1 LSRRDNGGD
10 AALRPREGDDSMP
23 VTEELVPFAVKTYR
37 YLRLAI
43 VVVVLAAVASVVIER
58 LHTDCWQES
67 ISAYYYTPVH
77 SVFVGAL
84 VALGVSMIAIKGS
97 TDVEDMLLNV
107 AGVLAPIVAF
117 VPTSPPPSTCAS
129 TAFVGGDTKAFIDN
143 NVLALAIGSGVA
155 IVAACVVVAIG
166 GNASIRKVSA
176 ASVVGLLFGA
186 ALLAVGLI
194 WYFGFRESFLEH
206 AHGWTAGVMFVLIG
220 VVIVINVR
228 GSRRVSRIRGTGRGY
243 WVVYTV
249 LLGVMVLSAV
259 GVLIAKNVDPDWRH
273 QILLLE
279 ILELLAFA
287 VFWVMQTAEHWSGGV
302 PTGDERAARAA
313 AA

>member
-1 LSRRDNGGD
+1 MVAMSS
-10 AALRPREGDDSMP
+10 AQPREGENSVPD
-23 VTEELVPFAVKTYR
+23 TEELVPFAVKTYR

-43 VVVVLAAVASVVIER
+43 VVVVLAAVASVLIER
-58 LHTDCWQES
+58 SHTHCWQGS

-97 TDVEDMLLNV
+97 TDVEDMLINV

-117 VPTSPPPSTCAS
+117 VPTSPPFDTCAS
-129 TAFVGGDTKAFIDN
+129 TAFVGGDAKAFIDN

-155 IVAACVVVAIG
+155 ILTAYAVALVG
-166 GNASIRKVSA
+166 GKASIRKVSP
-176 ASVVGLLFGA
+176 ASVLGLVLGA

-194 WYFGFRESFLEH
+194 WYFGFRDSFLEH
-206 AHGWTAGVMFVLIG
+206 AHSWTAGVMFVLIG
-220 VVIVINVR
+220 VVIFINAR
-228 GSRRVSRIRGTGRGY
+228 GSRRISRLRGTGQGY
-243 WVVYTV
+243 SVVYAA

-259 GVLIAKNVDPDWRH
+259 GVLIAKNVDRDWRH

-287 VFWVMQTAEHWSGGV
+287 VFWVMQTAEHWAGGV
-302 PTGDERAARAA
+302 AIGNERVARAA
-313 AA
+313 A

>member
-1 LSRRDNGGD
+1 MPGDNW
-10 AALRPREGDDSMP
+10 PMP
-23 VTEELVPFAVKTYR
+23 AVEELVPFAVKTYR

-43 VVVVLAAVASVVIER
+43 VVVVLAAVASVLIER
-58 LHTDCWQES
+58 SHTDCWQQS

-84 VALGVSMIAIKGS
+84 VALGVSMVAIKGS

-117 VPTSPPPSTCAS
+117 VPTSPPVDSCAS
-129 TAFVGGDTKAFIDN
+129 TAFVGGDAKAFIDN

-155 IVAACVVVAIG
+155 IITAYAVAAIT
-166 GNASIRKVSA
+166 GNVSIRKINF
-176 ASVVGLLFGA
+176 ASVVGLLLGA

-194 WYFGFRESFLEH
+194 WYFAFRDSFLEH
-206 AHGWTAGVMFVLIG
+206 AHEWTAGVMFVLIG
-220 VVIVINVR
+220 VVILINAR
-228 GSRRVSRIRGTGRGY
+228 GSRRVSRLRGTGQGY
-243 WVVYTV
+243 WVTYTA
-249 LLGVMVLSAV
+249 LLGVMVLAAL
-259 GVLIAKNVDPDWRH
+259 GVLIAKTVDPDWRH

-313 AA
+313 VA

>member
-1 LSRRDNGGD
+1 
-10 AALRPREGDDSMP
+10 MP

-43 VVVVLAAVASVVIER
+43 VVVVLAAVASVLIER
-58 LHTDCWQES
+58 FHTDCWQES

-117 VPTSPPPSTCAS
+117 VPTSPPSNTCAS
-129 TAFVGGDTKAFIDN
+129 TPFVGGDTKVFIDN
-143 NVLALAIGSGVA
+143 NVLALAVGSGVA
-155 IVAACVVVAIG
+155 IVAAYAVAAIG
-166 GNASIRKVSA
+166 GKASIRKINA
-176 ASVVGLLFGA
+176 ASVVGLLLGA

-194 WYFGFRESFLEH
+194 WYYGFRDSFLEH

-220 VVIVINVR
+220 LVIFINAR
-228 GSRRVSRIRGTGRGY
+228 GSRRVSRLRGSGRGY
-243 WVVYTV
+243 WVVYTA
-249 LLGVMVLSAV
+249 LLGMMVLSGV
-259 GVLIAKNVDPDWRH
+259 GVLIAKNVDRDWHH

-287 VFWVMQTAEHWSGGV
+287 VFWVMQTAEHWAGGV
-302 PTGDERAARAA
+302 PTGDERVARAA
-313 AA
+313 A

>member
-1 LSRRDNGGD
+1 MVAMPSAQPG
-10 AALRPREGDDSMP
+10 EGENSVPD
-23 VTEELVPFAVKTYR
+23 TEELVPFAVKTYR

-43 VVVVLAAVASVVIER
+43 VVVVLAAVASVLIER
-58 LHTDCWQES
+58 SHTHCWQGS

-117 VPTSPPPSTCAS
+117 VPTSPPSDTCAS
-129 TAFVGGDTKAFIDN
+129 TAFVGGDAKAFIDN

-155 IVAACVVVAIG
+155 ILTAYAVALVG
-166 GNASIRKVSA
+166 GKASIRKVSA
-176 ASVVGLLFGA
+176 ASVLGFVLGA

-194 WYFGFRESFLEH
+194 WYFGFRDSFLEH
-206 AHGWTAGVMFVLIG
+206 AHSWTAGVMFVLIG
-220 VVIVINVR
+220 VVIFINAR
-228 GSRRVSRIRGTGRGY
+228 GSRRINRLRGTGRGY
-243 WVVYTV
+243 WVVYAA

-259 GVLIAKNVDPDWRH
+259 GVLIAKNVDRDWRH

-287 VFWVMQTAEHWSGGV
+287 VFWVMQTAEHWAGGV
-302 PTGDERAARAA
+302 AIGNERVARAA
-313 AA
+313 A

>member
-1 LSRRDNGGD
+1 
-10 AALRPREGDDSMP
+10 MP

-43 VVVVLAAVASVVIER
+43 VVVVMAAVASVVLER
-58 LHTDCWQES
+58 FHTECWQES

-117 VPTSPPPSTCAS
+117 VPTSPPSNTCAS
-129 TAFVGGDTKAFIDN
+129 TPFVGGDTKAFIDN
-143 NVLALAIGSGVA
+143 NVLALAIGSAVA
-155 IVAACVVVAIG
+155 IITAYTVAAIG
-166 GNASIRKVSA
+166 GKASIRKITV
-176 ASVVGLLFGA
+176 ASVVGLLLGA

-194 WYFGFRESFLEH
+194 WYFGFRDSFLQH

-220 VVIVINVR
+220 LVIFINAR
-228 GSRRVSRIRGTGRGY
+228 GSRRVNRLRGTGRGY
-243 WVVYTV
+243 WVVYTA
-249 LLGVMVLSAV
+249 LLGMMVLSGV
-259 GVLIAKNVDPDWRH
+259 GVLIAKNVDRDWHH

-287 VFWVMQTAEHWSGGV
+287 VFWVTQTVEHWAGGV

>member
-1 LSRRDNGGD
+1 MGAMPG
-10 AALRPREGDDSMP
+10 AQPHEDDHPMP
-23 VTEELVPFAVKTYR
+23 DTEELVPFAVKTYR

-43 VVVVLAAVASVVIER
+43 VVVVLAAVASVLIER
-58 LHTDCWQES
+58 FHSDCWQQS

-117 VPTSPPPSTCAS
+117 VPTSPPSNTCAS
-129 TAFVGGDTKAFIDN
+129 TPFLGGDTKAFIDN

-155 IVAACVVVAIG
+155 IVAAYGLAIVG
-166 GNASIRKVSA
+166 GRAPIRKVTA
-176 ASVVGLLFGA
+176 ASVVGLLLGA

-194 WYFGFRESFLEH
+194 WYFEFRQSFLQH
-206 AHGWTAGVMFVLIG
+206 AHGWTAGVMFFLIG
-220 VVIVINVR
+220 LVIFINAR
-228 GSRRVSRIRGTGRGY
+228 GSRRVSRRRGAGRGY
-243 WVVYTV
+243 WVVYTA
-249 LLGVMVLSAV
+249 LLGMMVVSAL
-259 GVLIAKNVDPDWRH
+259 GVLIAKRVDRDWRH

-279 ILELLAFA
+279 LLELLAFA
-287 VFWVMQTAEHWSGGV
+287 VFWVMQTAEHWAGGV
-302 PTGDERAARAA
+302 PTGDERVARAA
-313 AA
+313 AT

>member
-1 LSRRDNGGD
+1 MPGDNW
-10 AALRPREGDDSMP
+10 PMP
-23 VTEELVPFAVKTYR
+23 AVEELVPFAVKTYR

-43 VVVVLAAVASVVIER
+43 VVVVLAAVASVLIER
-58 LHTDCWQES
+58 SHTDCWQQS

-84 VALGVSMIAIKGS
+84 VALGVSMVAIKGS

-117 VPTSPPPSTCAS
+117 VPTSPPVDSCAS
-129 TAFVGGDTKAFIDN
+129 TAFVGGDAKAFIDN

-155 IVAACVVVAIG
+155 IITAYAVAAIT
-166 GNASIRKVSA
+166 GNVSIRKINF
-176 ASVVGLLFGA
+176 ASVVGLLLGA

-194 WYFGFRESFLEH
+194 WYFAFRDSFLEH
-206 AHGWTAGVMFVLIG
+206 AHEWTAGVMFVLIG
-220 VVIVINVR
+220 VVILINAR
-228 GSRRVSRIRGTGRGY
+228 GSRRVSRLRGTGRGY
-243 WVVYTV
+243 WVTYTA
-249 LLGVMVLSAV
+249 LLGVMVLAAL
-259 GVLIAKNVDPDWRH
+259 GVLIAKTVDPDWRH

-313 AA
+313 VA